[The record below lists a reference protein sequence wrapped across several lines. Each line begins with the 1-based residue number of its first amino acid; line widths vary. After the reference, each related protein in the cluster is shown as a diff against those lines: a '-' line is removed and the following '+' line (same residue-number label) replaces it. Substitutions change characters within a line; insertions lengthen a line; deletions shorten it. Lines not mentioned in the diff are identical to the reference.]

1 VVNIIKSL
9 YSKVYACIKKRGK
22 SSDFVYVSVGDKQR
36 QPLSALI
43 FILFLNDITNKL
55 TESDL
60 NCLTF
65 FILLC
70 ADDIAVFITAPNSLQ
85 SQLNAI
91 HEYSSELGLKSVTKL
106 KYVYLKRENKPQKLS
121 MEYK

>member
-1 VVNIIKSL
+1 MVNIIKSL

-91 HEYSSELGLKSVTKL
+91 HEYSRELGLKIVNKTK
-106 KYVYLKRENKPQKLS
+106 VCIFEKRKQTAETFDGI
-121 MEYK
+121 